1 MGALLGQAARRDKDS
16 GGIMRFLIA
25 SALGMTLLAGEA
37 MAQDGSLILYSK
49 GHFEGARRAISGPAQ
64 YMSPFTVK
72 SVAIPEGTSWELCSG
87 NTFSGCKRF
96 SKSDPATV
104 LRVRSARPV
113 GASGVAAAPG
123 APGAAPAAPPPPGGP
138 SLRGMASEY
147 FVAPEKD
154 GRRIEVRPA
163 TPEEM
168 ARRADDYCRS
178 IGWRSAAHSALQ
190 PANGTAYLADLL
202 CV

>member
-1 MGALLGQAARRDKDS
+1 MKRLWTAAAGFGALA
-16 GGIMRFLIA
+16 FA
-25 SALGMTLLAGEA
+25 SAGF
-37 MAQDGSLILYSK
+37 AQGDGSLILYSK
-49 GHFEGARRAISGPAQ
+49 GHFQGARRAISGPAQ
-64 YMSPFTVK
+64 YMSPFTIK

-104 LRVRSARPV
+104 FRVRSARPV
-113 GASGVAAAPG
+113 GTSAAGPVAAVGAVAPI
-123 APGAAPAAPPPPGGP
+123 PPPGGP

-154 GRRIEVRPA
+154 GRRIEVRPG

-168 ARRADDYCRS
+168 AKRAGDYCRS
-178 IGWRSAAHSALQ
+178 IGWRSSVHAALQ
-190 PANGTAYLADLL
+190 PSGGTAFLADLL
-202 CV
+202 CI